1 MSLAE
6 RVHAARRRWKALWWR
21 DQLDRDLQDE
31 LRFHLAM
38 REEEYRAEGLDAEEA
53 RHAAERRLGN
63 PVALKEECRDMW
75 TFARLE
81 TLWQDVR
88 FAGRV
93 LRKSPGFTALAVLSL
108 ALGIGANAAMFS
120 VLSAVLLRPLP
131 YREAD
136 RLVRLT
142 RFYPKGAVVALQEQS
157 RTMDVA
163 GAGADSE
170 LNLTGQGEAAR
181 LVGSTVSANLFA
193 VLGRGAERGRVF
205 EAGDDR
211 PGRDRIVLLS
221 HALWQSRFGGDP
233 AAVGRTITVE
243 GVDRQVVGVM
253 PAGFHFPSGSV
264 QLWIPLRNDP
274 SQTEDYWGFGWMPVV
289 ARLRAGATLAQAGEE
304 LRALRP
310 TIAAMFPWPA
320 PSWNMDAA
328 VVPLQEDLVRDVRR
342 KLLVLQSAVGIVL
355 VIACVNVASLLL
367 SRAAARKKEMALRAA
382 LGASRGRILRQL
394 LTECVVLAAVGGVL
408 GVSLAR
414 AALSGLASVL
424 PADARGFADVGVDL
438 AALLFVT
445 AVSIASG
452 LLFGLAPALSA
463 SRVDLAASVK
473 AGGQRGGGPV
483 GARLRSS
490 FIVAE
495 VALAVVLAVGAGLFI
510 RTLWGLTRVDPG
522 FRPEQTLTVRVTPNR
537 STCEPRSACIAL
549 YDELLRRLRDLSG
562 TPEVAAA
569 NAPPLS
575 ATEPL
580 LPVELEGHPLA
591 TTNPIAPLLWAGAV
605 TPSYFRVMRMP
616 LLRGR
621 SFDEADAESTARVVL
636 VSAATAR
643 RYWPSEDPIGKRI
656 RVVWDSGW
664 RTVVGVVGDVRQ
676 YDLSGRAPAE
686 ITGAMYMPYPQA
698 VALNRQIPVAMSLLV
713 RTSVDPS
720 RLSSGIRELVASVN
734 PDVPVSDV
742 QTMESVVASSVSEP
756 RSMMWL
762 FASFAACAL
771 LLAAVGTYGVVSYTT
786 TQRTYEIGV
795 RVAVGATRSDIFGLV
810 IGQSLRLVL
819 AGLAAGVVA
828 ALLLGRALSSLLYGV
843 SAADPVTFA
852 AVGGLLVLTA
862 LLAGYVPGRRAA
874 NTDPVRAL
882 RID

>member
-1 MSLAE
+1 MSIAE
-6 RVHAARRRWKALWWR
+6 SVHAAWRRWKALWWR
-21 DQLDRDLQDE
+21 EQLDRDLEDE

-38 REEEYRAEGLDAEEA
+38 REEEYRAAGLDAAEA
-53 RHAAERRLGN
+53 RHAAARRLGN

-75 TFARLE
+75 NFARLE

-108 ALGIGANAAMFS
+108 ALGIGVNAAMFS

-131 YREAD
+131 YGEAD

-142 RFYPKGAVVALQEQS
+142 RFYPKGAVVALQERS

-163 GAGADSE
+163 GARADSE

-181 LVGSTVSANLFA
+181 LIGSTVSANLFG
-193 VLGRGAERGRVF
+193 VLGRGAERGRAF

-211 PGRDRIVLLS
+211 PGQDHIVLLS
-221 HALWQSRFGGDP
+221 HALWESRFGGDP
-233 AAVGRTITVE
+233 AVVGRTITVE

-253 PAGFHFPSGSV
+253 PPGFHFPSGSV

-274 SQTEDYWGFGWMPVV
+274 SRTEDYWGFGWMPVV
-289 ARLRAGATLAQAGEE
+289 ARLRPGATLSQAQDE

-320 PSWNMDAA
+320 PSWNMNA
-328 VVPLQEDLVRDVRR
+328 VVLPLQEDLVRDVRR

-355 VIACVNVASLLL
+355 LIACVNVASLLL
-367 SRAAARKKEMALRAA
+367 SRAAARRKEMALRAA
-382 LGASRGRILRQL
+382 LGASRGRIVRQL
-394 LTECVVLAAVGGVL
+394 LTESVALAAVGGVL
-408 GVSLAR
+408 GVALAR
-414 AALSGLASVL
+414 GALLGLEAVL
-424 PADARGFADVGVDL
+424 PADARGFSHVGVDL
-438 AALLFVT
+438 AALVFVT
-445 AVSIASG
+445 AVSVASG
-452 LLFGLAPALSA
+452 LFFGLAPALSA

-473 AGGQRGGGPV
+473 AGGQRGAGRA

-490 FIVAE
+490 FIAAE

-522 FRPEQTLTVRVTPNR
+522 FRPEQTLTVRVSPNP
-537 STCEPRSACIAL
+537 SSCQPRSACIAL
-549 YDELLRRLRDLSG
+549 YDELLRRVRDLSG
-562 TPEVAAA
+562 TSDVAAA
-569 NAPPLS
+569 NALPLS
-575 ATEPL
+575 GREPL

-591 TTNPIAPLLWAGAV
+591 TTNPIAPLVWAGAV
-605 TPSYFRVMRMP
+605 TPSYFRVMRVP

-621 SFDEADAESTARVVL
+621 SFEEADAERAARVVL
-636 VSAATAR
+636 VSAATAA
-643 RYWPSEDPIGKRI
+643 RYWPSDDPIGKRI
-656 RVVWDSGW
+656 RVVWDDEW

-676 YDLSGRAPAE
+676 YALSGRSPAE
-686 ITGAMYMPYPQA
+686 ITGAVYMPYPQA

-713 RTSVDPS
+713 RTSGDLS
-720 RLSSGIRELVASVN
+720 RVAAGIREMVASVN
-734 PDVPVSDV
+734 PDVPVSDA
-742 QTMESVVASSVSEP
+742 QTMEAVVASSASEP

-762 FASFAACAL
+762 FAGFAACAL
-771 LLAAVGTYGVVSYTT
+771 LLAAIGTYGVVSYTT
-786 TQRTYEIGV
+786 AQRTYEIGV
-795 RVAVGATRSDIFGLV
+795 RVAVGATRGDIFGLV

-819 AGLAAGVVA
+819 AGLGAGVVA
-828 ALLLGRALSSLLYGV
+828 ALLLGRALSSFLYGV
-843 SAADPVTFA
+843 STADPVTFA
-852 AVGGLLVLTA
+852 AVAGLLVLTA

-882 RID
+882 RVD